1 MLMSTHR
8 LDLIYSNC
16 RRWLAPLLLLVLCQP
31 AWAWWQPEWAQRTEV
46 TIDTSE
52 VGVATGAAV
61 SSVPLAVRLHS
72 GNFDFVG
79 AKIDGSDLRVVAGDD
94 QTPLPFSIERFDSVN
109 ELAVL
114 WVQVPS
120 VLPGTDK
127 NIVYVYAGN
136 PAAAALPQASAPAGG
151 GVEGFDAATLAAFH
165 FSDANAAS
173 HDGRLQAA
181 DAFVPE
187 PAGLLAGAVKLEGR
201 GISWPATEALRVD
214 ANGAVTVSLWLRPE
228 ANANALV
235 WSWGALQLS
244 LQGTQL
250 RARVAGSG
258 QPVLLEGGNVPAASW
273 SHLSFT
279 LGQGRARL
287 LVDGEVVAQADAATP
302 ALQGP
307 FLLAPGG
314 ADSTNATSGLTTLTG
329 LKGLADEL
337 QVSATVRGDDWLRL
351 AVAAQG
357 IEGKLLR
364 SSKQTPDS
372 ISEEGD
378 DQGQRGYIGI
388 LVQNL
393 SVDAWVVI
401 VILAVM
407 FAIAMWV
414 MAERALRVS
423 RADNA
428 NQDFLRRFRDADDDL
443 LQLEDDARHGVSPL
457 YRLYQAGRM
466 QLTKRRVDQPDA
478 KPLSAA
484 SLNAVKAAIDADQ
497 VRETTKLN
505 TGMVLLTIAIAGG
518 PFLGLLGTV
527 IGVMI
532 TFAAI
537 AAAGDVNVNAIAPGI
552 AAALLTT
559 VAGLA
564 VAIPALFGYNYL
576 ASRIK
581 NVSNDMQIFVDEF
594 VTRVAER
601 YGQP

>member
-1 MLMSTHR
+1 MSTHR